1 MITDHEERDDFFK
14 SNRRSRL
21 STTIN
26 TMGKIPP
33 QAIDFE
39 EAVLG
44 AIMLESEAY
53 LTVSGILKAESF
65 YQEAHKKIYE
75 AITNLFISSSP
86 IDILTVTQELRRLG
100 TLEIVGGGYY
110 ITNLTS
116 RIASGANVEF
126 HANIIMEKFMQR
138 EMIRISTETIQESYE
153 DTGDIFEIIEKNQ
166 KLVGNVI
173 GDTHQKN
180 GSRIGDLMMDSL
192 KDLSV
197 ISEDG
202 LTGIGSGMLNVDK
215 ITNGWQRSDLVIIAA
230 RPAMGKTAFVLQCA
244 KNAVM
249 MYKSPVAIFS
259 LEMSE
264 SQLTN
269 RLLSNETGIHLDRIL
284 KKRVNKNEIAEMR
297 NKVVE
302 ISKSNLIIDD
312 TPALNIFEFR
322 AKCRRLKQMY
332 NIQMIIVDYLQL
344 MNGRVDAKGSNR
356 DAEIGMITRCL
367 KSVAKEL
374 DVPVLALSQ
383 LSREVEKRPNKRPML
398 SDLRESGNIEQDADQ
413 VWFLYRPEYYGITE
427 DEHGKSTIGQCQ
439 LIGAKNRH
447 GVCETIKLDF
457 NGAVMRMKD
466 WTEEIHSD
474 TKINTQQTD
483 DFSF

>member
-1 MITDHEERDDFFK
+1 MINENY
-14 SNRRSRL
+14 NRKSRL
-21 STTIN
+21 STSMNI
-26 TMGKIPP
+26 MGRIPP

-44 AIMLESEAY
+44 GIMLEADAY
-53 LTVSGILKAESF
+53 LTVSSILKSDVF

-86 IDILTVTQELRRLG
+86 IDILTVTQELRKLG
-100 TLEIVGGGYY
+100 NLELVGGAFYV
-110 ITNLTS
+110 TNLTS
-116 RIASGANVEF
+116 RVSSVANIEF
-126 HANIIMEKFMQR
+126 HANIILEKYMQR
-138 EMIRISTETIQESYE
+138 EIIRISSETIQESYE
-153 DTGDIFEIIEKNQ
+153 DTGDIFDIIEKNQ
-166 KLVGNVI
+166 KLIGNVI

-180 GSRIGDLMMDSL
+180 GSRIGDLMIESL
-192 KDLSV
+192 NDLSIV
-197 ISEDG
+197 NEDG
-202 LTGIGSGMLNVDK
+202 LTGIGSGMLNVDR
-215 ITNGWQRSDLVIIAA
+215 ITNGWQKSDLVIIAA

-249 MYKSPVAIFS
+249 IYKSPVVIFS
-259 LEMSE
+259 LEMSQ
-264 SQLTN
+264 SQLTH

-284 KKRVNKNEIAEMR
+284 KKRVNKSEILEMR

-332 NIQMIIVDYLQL
+332 DIQMIIVDYLQL
-344 MNGRVDAKGSNR
+344 MNGKADGKNSNR

-413 VWFLYRPEYYGITE
+413 VWFLYRPEYYGLTE
-427 DEHGKSTIGQCQ
+427 DENGNSTIGQCQ

-447 GVCETIKLDF
+447 GVCETVKLDF
-457 NGAVMRMKD
+457 NGSVMRMKD
-466 WTEEIHSD
+466 WDDNIIPSG
-474 TKINTQQTD
+474 TKINTEQTQ